1 MRCRPQ
7 SRAPAPRCFVLP
19 SRSVSHATN
28 FVGDIQWGAMQDFFS
43 LFLDLCMDFIF
54 TRCSVNTAILCA
66 FGWCYN
72 LFFLIHR
79 AESITR
85 CEKKIFKKCKLGFYC
100 KKRRKYLT
108 CSSPLVMEVLGSP
121 YPMTEVRITSVMW
134 WFLEGVNITNSVLM
148 PCNTITLI
156 QFASHRIAFVHGWCV
171 YAPRSEITVSQWCR
185 PHILLLILQHV
196 H

>member
-1 MRCRPQ
+1 MNSVFLIDFICKRQRKRDREKKMQATRMRCRPQ

-43 LFLDLCMDFIF
+43 LFLNLCMDFIF

-85 CEKKIFKKCKLGFYC
+85 CEKKSYKNVSWDFIVKKGGNIW
-100 KKRRKYLT
+100 R
-108 CSSPLVMEVLGSP
+108 
-121 YPMTEVRITSVMW
+121 VRAHLSLRCWV
-134 WFLEGVNITNSVLM
+134 V
-148 PCNTITLI
+148 
-156 QFASHRIAFVHGWCV
+156 
-171 YAPRSEITVSQWCR
+171 
-185 PHILLLILQHV
+185 LILWQRCESLLSCGDFLRL
-196 H
+196 